1 VLAARGRVR
10 YRQGRYPE
18 ARGLYE
24 DALAVLRQ
32 TLQPNHPTVGR
43 AELALGDVLRAAG
56 DCAGAVARY
65 RTAYDILN
73 TAPQEE
79 PVQNARDGLAACGV
93 ARP

>member
-1 VLAARGRVR
+1 
-10 YRQGRYPE
+10 
-18 ARGLYE
+18 
-24 DALAVLRQ
+24 
-32 TLQPNHPTVGR
+32 VGR

-73 TAPQEE
+73 AAPQEE
-79 PVQNARDGLAACGV
+79 PVEQARDGLAACGV